1 MNISFIQPGNL
12 FIFVERK
19 MRAMRLIALFL
30 LLPLMMFAQKEVDI
44 LPYIAQYKDLAVREM
59 QQYRIPASITLAQG
73 IHESNAGTSE
83 LARNARN
90 HFGIKCKAEW
100 TGGKYYYD
108 DDAKG
113 ECFRVYDEAEKSY
126 VDHSLFLSTRDRYK
140 SLFSLSPTDY
150 SGWAHGLKAAGY
162 ATNPKYASILISII
176 ERYQLYQLDTGTYT
190 FTPPTT
196 QPAAPAKPQPAA
208 PVYSREPTEFHNI
221 RMITARDNED
231 PEAIAREFH
240 SEPELIRAYNDLL
253 PGQAFRRGEPIYL
266 QPKWPTGS
274 QESHKVQAD
283 ETLWMIA
290 QRFGIRLK
298 SLCYLNNLET
308 GTPLQP
314 GQLLSL
320 KKKVEKKTT
329 APVVA
334 VSKEA
339 AVYSV
344 KPKDT
349 LYSISR
355 SQGVSI
361 DDIRRWNNLNGDALQ
376 PGQQLKV
383 SE

>member
-1 MNISFIQPGNL
+1 
-12 FIFVERK
+12 
-19 MRAMRLIALFL
+19 MRLTVLIFLFPVIA
-30 LLPLMMFAQKEVDI
+30 FAQKEVDI
-44 LPYIAQYKDLAVREM
+44 IPYIAQYKDLAVREM

-100 TGGKYYYD
+100 NGGKYYYD

-140 SLFSLSPTDY
+140 SLFSLPLTDY
-150 SGWAHGLKAAGY
+150 SAWAHGLKAAGY

-176 ERYQLYQLDTGTYT
+176 ERYQLYQLDTGAYT
-190 FTPPTT
+190 FTPATT
-196 QPAAPAKPQPAA
+196 QPPAPVKPETNA
-208 PVYSREPTEFHNI
+208 PVYSREPSEFHNI
-221 RMITARDNED
+221 RRIIARDNED

-240 SEPELIRAYNDLL
+240 SEPDLIRAYNDLL

-274 QESHKVQAD
+274 QESHVVQAD

-298 SLCYLNNLET
+298 SLCYLNNLEP
-308 GTPLQP
+308 GTTLQP

-320 KKKVEKKTT
+320 KKKAEKTT
-329 APVVA
+329 VAPVA
-334 VSKEA
+334 APPKEGS
-339 AVYSV
+339 VYSV

-361 DDIRRWNNLNGDALQ
+361 DDLRRWNNLSGNALQ